1 MFLRDHERDFLAA
14 FIHEATTDPFK
25 GPATEVLHSRGI
37 YYADI
42 THLMTA
48 YYRENEPGQEG
59 LGGKPRSIPLLCP
72 WPNRESAV
80 LRDKEME
87 KELVKSGEAQAT
99 A

>member
-1 MFLRDHERDFLAA
+1 MLLKDHERDFLAA

-25 GPATEVLHSRGI
+25 GPATEALHGRGI
-37 YYADI
+37 YYGDI

-48 YYRENEPGQEG
+48 YYRENEPDQQG
-59 LGGKPRSIPLLCP
+59 LGGKPQSIPFRCP